1 MTPDMLIIRYTALLL
16 QHLRALTLLQQEHV
30 MATLNEEQQNAL
42 AQLMML
48 SESRLEAI
56 QSEMTLLE
64 QSNIQILESINT
76 ARALQGKRP
85 VTLDVMSN

>member
-30 MATLNEEQQNAL
+30 MATLNEQQQNAL
-42 AQLMML
+42 AQVMML
-48 SESRLEAI
+48 SESSLEAI
-56 QSEMTLLE
+56 QNEMALLE

-76 ARALQGKRP
+76 ARTLQGKRP